1 MGLCERCS
9 GGMVVCRLENRVAL
23 VVDDMMVDGT
33 MVDGMMVDGMM
44 VDGMVVREGKE
55 LRPETNG

>member
-1 MGLCERCS
+1 M
-9 GGMVVCRLENRVAL
+9 VCRLENRVAL

-33 MVDGMMVDGMM
+33 MVDGMMVDGMV